1 MPTTKMMRLGEIA
14 GQRESVTIEMGS
26 SVTEAAK
33 RMAQARKGAVL
44 VVSDGRLRGIFTER
58 DLLMRV
64 VAQGL
69 DPSATPVEK
78 VMTDKLVVGNADEPY
93 QWGLDRMVQAGCRH
107 LPLVNGERMVG
118 MVSRRDLM
126 AAEIR
131 DLEQELNRVDPSSL
145 FM

>member
-14 GQRESVTIEMGS
+14 DQRESVTIEPS
-26 SVTEAAK
+26 ASVTEAAK
-33 RMAQARKGAVL
+33 KMARAHKGAVL
-44 VVSDGRLRGIFTER
+44 VVSQGRLRGIFTER

-64 VAQGL
+64 VSQEL
-69 DPSATPVEK
+69 DPTTTPVEQ
-78 VMTDKLVVGNADEPY
+78 VMTDKLVVGSADDPY

-107 LPLVNGERMVG
+107 LPLVSGDRLVG

-145 FM
+145 FV

>member
-14 GQRESVTIEMGS
+14 DQREKVTIEPS
-26 SVTEAAK
+26 ASVTEAARK
-33 RMAQARKGAVL
+33 MARAHKGAVL
-44 VVSDGRLRGIFTER
+44 VESGGRLRGIFTER

-64 VAQGL
+64 VAEGL
-69 DPSATPVEK
+69 DPATTRLEQ
-78 VMTDKLVVGNADEPY
+78 VMTDKLVVGDADEPY

-107 LPLVNGERMVG
+107 LPLVQGGRVVG

-131 DLEQELNRVDPSSL
+131 DLEQELDRVDPSNL

>member
-14 GQRESVTIEMGS
+14 GQRESVTIEIGS

-33 RMAQARKGAVL
+33 RMARARKGAVL
-44 VVSDGRLRGIFTER
+44 VVSEGRLRGIFTER

-69 DPSATPVEK
+69 DPAATPVDQ

-107 LPLVNGERMVG
+107 LPLVNGDRMVG

>member
-14 GQRESVTIEMGS
+14 DQRESVTIELGA
-26 SVTEAAK
+26 SVTEATRK
-33 RMAQARKGAVL
+33 MARAHKGAVL
-44 VVSDGRLRGIFTER
+44 VVSQGRLRGIFTER

-64 VAQGL
+64 VSQDL
-69 DPSATPVEK
+69 DPRETPVEK
-78 VMTDKLVVGNADEPY
+78 VMTDTLVVGSADDPY

-107 LPLVNGERMVG
+107 LPLVSGDRVVG

-131 DLEQELNRVDPSSL
+131 DLEQELSRVDPSSL